1 MAQLL
6 ERLLPTVH
14 GSNPVIRKNFIE
26 HLFTVNCI
34 EIDENK
40 EKEAVNGPFKKVGG
54 FNFAFPETRVSFTWI
69 EILIDKWLTD
79 LWIFFIFD
87 LPTFCV
93 VQFFYSFPLLDSSD
107 IHLAAFESLEMN

>member
-40 EKEAVNGPFKKVGG
+40 EKEAVNGPFLK
-54 FNFAFPETRVSFTWI
+54 R
-69 EILIDKWLTD
+69 
-79 LWIFFIFD
+79 
-87 LPTFCV
+87 
-93 VQFFYSFPLLDSSD
+93 
-107 IHLAAFESLEMN
+107 M

>member
-40 EKEAVNGPFKKVGG
+40 EKEAVNGPLKKLVVLISR
-54 FNFAFPETRVSFTWI
+54 FRKRVCPSPELKF
-69 EILIDKWLTD
+69 
-79 LWIFFIFD
+79 
-87 LPTFCV
+87 
-93 VQFFYSFPLLDSSD
+93 
-107 IHLAAFESLEMN
+107 